1 MRTTARGFT
10 RIYGRLLIVAT
21 VVGISTPLI
30 SPASPAAASSLG
42 GYNANAEAA
51 SVRIA
56 IYDPAIPIPAEP
68 QVDASIGLAR
78 ANTSTGPSSRAL
90 ASYLWPGDA
99 IGDGLGVLAGNEAMD
114 YPVKVNS
121 KYPASDSAPATNA
134 VQLTDGNGMATS
146 ANETTTRAT
155 VAGLGLGSNLAS
167 GTGQGLCALL
177 KQTCPTPEVGMELP
191 PELASAASME
201 KVKSQSTVE
210 LGEDSITATARSTV
224 SGLSLLAGMIT
235 VDSIDMT
242 STARSDGTR
251 ATNSAHAKVVG
262 LRVAGHAVDLG
273 DPVSIEGDET
283 PAPNEPIDLAD
294 LGIKVEYLTNAGKV
308 DGAVASRG
316 VQGLTITVDVAVL
329 GKVLGGDALSGAL
342 APVIGDIPNLGPL
355 LVGLLRLGSKI
366 VITVGDVRTSVN
378 AAEAYIGPDYAP
390 TDDDFE
396 PSPPGSASVDPDGG
410 FPGLVPGDVVPGVA
424 PPTVTQTPTDLAP
437 VVFQFPG
444 LGRTPSLL
452 ILLGLAAAGL
462 FGWLFRAVGAFVMGG
477 DDCQLGLSVGVPNL
491 REG

>member
-1 MRTTARGFT
+1 
-10 RIYGRLLIVAT
+10 
-21 VVGISTPLI
+21 
-30 SPASPAAASSLG
+30 
-42 GYNANAEAA
+42 
-51 SVRIA
+51 
-56 IYDPAIPIPAEP
+56 
-68 QVDASIGLAR
+68 
-78 ANTSTGPSSRAL
+78 
-90 ASYLWPGDA
+90 
-99 IGDGLGVLAGNEAMD
+99 
-114 YPVKVNS
+114 
-121 KYPASDSAPATNA
+121 
-134 VQLTDGNGMATS
+134 
-146 ANETTTRAT
+146 
-155 VAGLGLGSNLAS
+155 
-167 GTGQGLCALL
+167 
-177 KQTCPTPEVGMELP
+177 MELP

-329 GKVLGGDALSGAL
+329 GKVLGGDALSDAL

-390 TDDDFE
+390 TDDDSE
-396 PSPPGSASVDPDGG
+396 ASPPGAPSLDADGG
-410 FPGLVPGDVVPGVA
+410 FTGLVPGDVVPGIA
-424 PPTVTQTPTDLAP
+424 PPAVTQTPTDLAP

-452 ILLGLAAAGL
+452 ILLCLAAAGL
-462 FGWLFRAVGAFVMGG
+462 FGWLFRTVGAFVMGG